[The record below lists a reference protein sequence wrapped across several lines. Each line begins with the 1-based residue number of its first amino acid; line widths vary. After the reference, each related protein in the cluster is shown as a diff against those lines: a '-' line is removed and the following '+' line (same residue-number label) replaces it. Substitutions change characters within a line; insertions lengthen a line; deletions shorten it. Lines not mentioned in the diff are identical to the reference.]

1 MNSFWNLEKEKH
13 KEFECLIG
21 DINADV
27 CIIGAGLTGLST
39 AYYLSQKGK
48 RVVILEKD
56 RIVSG
61 TSGGTTGKITSQHD
75 LIYKYLK
82 DEHGKEVAQKYAKSN
97 ELAIENIEKIIKK
110 ENIEC
115 DFEKK
120 SAFVYTKDEKEVEKI
135 KKEVK
140 IAKELGIDAEFVTNI
155 DLPIDILGAI
165 EFKNQAQFHPA
176 KYAYGL
182 VNCILKNKGI
192 IYENSKVVE
201 IDQEDEA
208 GYVICTKSGTVRTK
222 YVLIATRY
230 PIINFPGYYF
240 LKMYQSMSYAMIF
253 DMPKEFDINGM
264 YISSEVPKNSFRSV
278 KYGDKNLLLAV
289 GYDHKTGD
297 EIIGNPFEYLEK
309 RVKNIYPEAKKMY
322 WWSAEDCISLDKI
335 PYIGDFSKIMDNV
348 YVATGF
354 KKWGMT
360 FSNISANII
369 TDRIL
374 EIENDYEETYKSSR
388 LEMIKNKDETI
399 NMLKDSA
406 EGIVVKRIKNKITP
420 TCTHLGC
427 KLTWNDI
434 EETWDCLCHGSRF
447 TKDGE
452 VFEGPAIDDLDE
464 D

>member
-27 CIIGAGLTGLST
+27 CIIGAGLTGLSA

-192 IYENSKVVE
+192 I
-201 IDQEDEA
+201 
-208 GYVICTKSGTVRTK
+208 
-222 YVLIATRY
+222 
-230 PIINFPGYYF
+230 
-240 LKMYQSMSYAMIF
+240 
-253 DMPKEFDINGM
+253 
-264 YISSEVPKNSFRSV
+264 
-278 KYGDKNLLLAV
+278 
-289 GYDHKTGD
+289 
-297 EIIGNPFEYLEK
+297 
-309 RVKNIYPEAKKMY
+309 
-322 WWSAEDCISLDKI
+322 
-335 PYIGDFSKIMDNV
+335 
-348 YVATGF
+348 
-354 KKWGMT
+354 
-360 FSNISANII
+360 
-369 TDRIL
+369 
-374 EIENDYEETYKSSR
+374 
-388 LEMIKNKDETI
+388 
-399 NMLKDSA
+399 
-406 EGIVVKRIKNKITP
+406 
-420 TCTHLGC
+420 
-427 KLTWNDI
+427 
-434 EETWDCLCHGSRF
+434 
-447 TKDGE
+447 
-452 VFEGPAIDDLDE
+452 
-464 D
+464 